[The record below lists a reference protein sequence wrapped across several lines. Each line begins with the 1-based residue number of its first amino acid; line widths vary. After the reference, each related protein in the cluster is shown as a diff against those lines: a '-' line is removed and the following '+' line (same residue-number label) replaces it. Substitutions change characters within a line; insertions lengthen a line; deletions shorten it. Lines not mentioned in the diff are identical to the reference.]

1 MYKIAILGCENSHAN
16 AFLSLIKKENKY
28 PNIEVL
34 GVYSNEREAAEKLA
48 AEFDVYVANSPDEF
62 VGKVDGVVITARD
75 GRNHLPYAMPYMA
88 SGIPMFIDKPITS
101 DEDEA
106 LALVK
111 EAKKNGVRLT
121 GGSSCIHCD
130 YVKELAKKVV
140 SGECGEIYGGYLR
153 APVSMENAYGNYFF
167 YAAHLVQVMQTI
179 FGYYPKSVKSFINGK
194 GITVVVRYESFD
206 VSILYVEGNYRY
218 YASISTENGVIG
230 DEYPVNSSIY
240 GYEFDEFY
248 QLLIGNEQKR
258 TYAEFISSVSVI
270 CAIERSLRSGNE
282 ESVNYT
288 KEI

>member
-16 AFLSLIKKENKY
+16 AFLSLIKEGRY
-28 PNIEVL
+28 PDIEVV
-34 GVYSNEREAAEKLA
+34 GVYSNEKEAAYKLA
-48 AEFDVYVANSPDEF
+48 CEFGVYVAAAPDEF
-62 VGKVDGVVITARD
+62 VGRVDGVVITARD

-101 DEDEA
+101 DEGEA

-121 GGSSCIHCD
+121 GGSSCIHCE
-130 YVKELAKKVV
+130 YVKELAKKVS

-153 APVSMENAYGNYFF
+153 APVSMENAYGNFFF
-167 YAAHLVQVMQTI
+167 YAAHLVQVMQAI
-179 FGYYPKSVKSFINGK
+179 FGFYPKSVKTYVNGK
-194 GITVVVRYESFD
+194 STTVVVRYESFD
-206 VSILYVEGNYRY
+206 VSILYVDGNYRY

-230 DEYPVNSSIY
+230 EEYPVNSSIY
-240 GYEFDEFY
+240 VYEFEEFY
-248 QLLIGNEQKR
+248 QLLIGNEQKC

-270 CAIERSLRSGNE
+270 CAIDRALKSGKE
-282 ESVNYT
+282 EAVSYV